1 MPPTNPIQLPDLA
14 DALVRLADS
23 LDRQSHDDGA
33 SHLDMAV
40 LADSISRQLHG
51 LAGLLVARA
60 RSDGA
65 TWTEI
70 GAAFG
75 VTRQAA
81 LRRRRNA

>member
-1 MPPTNPIQLPDLA
+1 MTFTDPIHLPDLT
-14 DALVRLADS
+14 DALVRLAEALDPQPDDDS
-23 LDRQSHDDGA
+23 V

-40 LADSISRQLHG
+40 LAASISHQLRG
-51 LAGLLVARA
+51 LAGLLVSRA

-65 TWTEI
+65 TWAEV

-81 LRRRRNA
+81 LRRWRRT